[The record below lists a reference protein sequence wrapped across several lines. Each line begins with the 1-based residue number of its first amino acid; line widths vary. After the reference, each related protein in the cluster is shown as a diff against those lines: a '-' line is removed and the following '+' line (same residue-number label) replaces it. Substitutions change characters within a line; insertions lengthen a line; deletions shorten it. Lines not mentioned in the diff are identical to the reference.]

1 MGRCAAEV
9 GIERSSIN
17 HNSKP
22 MQKIWKSGLVAL
34 AVAVAV
40 GGATYSF
47 FSDTETST
55 GNTFTAGAIDLTVDS
70 QQHYNNAVCV
80 AGLWQLEPSATATVP
95 QYPVIGSACDGTW
108 AATNLGA
115 QKFFNFTDVKPG
127 DSGEDT
133 ISLHVD
139 SNDAFACVD
148 IDITKN
154 DDVSTVDPETDAG
167 DVAENALNNFDG
179 ELAQNLNFF
188 AWADTGLTPGLQG
201 SNVDTAEGDNIW
213 QANELPLFSNGV
225 GSASDVL
232 GGRTY
237 RLADAGTGAL
247 AGGSTSYIGL
257 AWCAG
262 NMTAAAGVITCDGS
276 TMGNVA
282 QTDSLVA
289 NVAFRVEQARNNPN
303 FSCSRVVRRGDLETT
318 SALAAKLNSKWFF
331 YNDTNDTVMTL
342 NQFSGLGGVN
352 DIVAGP
358 ASVGAAQMTLDTGV
372 NPRYNIATY
381 KYADVK
387 LSDIGSLKYRINDVN
402 PSNGTPFLNFN
413 IDFNNSDTWQ
423 NRLVQVP
430 TGLVANTWT
439 TVDALAGSW
448 TYSGANWPAPNA
460 QPGTT
465 PKTWAQ
471 ILADYPSA
479 ETRSTDSWFG
489 VRVGQPGPAADTGYV
504 DWIDFDG
511 EITDFEN

>member
-1 MGRCAAEV
+1 
-9 GIERSSIN
+9 
-17 HNSKP
+17 

-115 QKFFNFTDVKPG
+115 QKFFNFADVKPG

-167 DVAENALNNFDG
+167 DAVENAGNNFDG

-188 AWADTGLTPGLQG
+188 AWADTGTTPGLQG

-303 FSCSRVVRRGDLETT
+303 FSCSRVVRQGDLAESLPELIAAPNSWLFHNDSNDAAFIMTT
-318 SALAAKLNSKWFF
+318 
-331 YNDTNDTVMTL
+331 
-342 NQFSGLGGVN
+342 NQFAGTGGAN
-352 DIVAGP
+352 EIVAGP
-358 ASVGAAQMTLDTGV
+358 DTVGAARFVLDNGTDPLYIGTNIG

-381 KYADVK
+381 KYKDVK
-387 LSDIGSLKYRINDVN
+387 LSDIGSLKYRIYDA
-402 PSNGTPFLNFN
+402 SASSQTPYLHFN
-413 IDFNNSDTWQ
+413 VDFNNSDTWQ
-423 NRLVQVP
+423 RRLVQVP
-430 TGLVANTWT
+430 TGVAVNTWT
-439 TVDALAGSW
+439 TVDALAGNW
-448 TYSGANWPAPNA
+448 TYSGPTWPVGLVDITGTT
-460 QPGTT
+460 PGTT
-465 PKTWAQ
+465 SRTWADV
-471 ILADYPSA
+471 LANYPNA
-479 ETRSTDSWFG
+479 ETRSTDSFFG
-489 VRVGQPGPAADTGYV
+489 VRVGHPGPIGETSFV
-504 DWIDFDG
+504 DWIEFDG
-511 EITDFEN
+511 EVTDFEN